1 MPGVPSAR
9 VVKNKAR
16 RCTRWDLGTVRDGG
30 ETREMRRSQSW
41 EGLGK
46 NLPERGDGTGCGQS
60 APRALGAPPAG
71 SYSPGRRPEAPGA
84 LTGDQTQFNNIS
96 RWHALPMP
104 FTPDS
109 RTRSE
114 PHRLARAREASTGTV
129 GAAASL

>member
-46 NLPERGDGTGCGQS
+46 NLPERGDGTGCGPERS
-60 APRALGAPPAG
+60 PCPGGPACRFVLPWETAGG
-71 SYSPGRRPEAPGA
+71 S
-84 LTGDQTQFNNIS
+84 
-96 RWHALPMP
+96 
-104 FTPDS
+104 
-109 RTRSE
+109 RSSN
-114 PHRLARAREASTGTV
+114 R
-129 GAAASL
+129 